1 MDSGLR
7 ARHGSLQGR
16 GNPIS
21 AASASAPAIH
31 ATTLQFDAASPF
43 NTALLDQHVYIQAYA
58 FAPGVN
64 SSQVVTSNGIDW
76 LIGNQ

>member
-1 MDSGLR
+1 MTL
-7 ARHGSLQGR
+7 LT
-16 GNPIS
+16 P
-21 AASASAPAIH
+21 
-31 ATTLQFDAASPF
+31 TTLQFDAAIPF